1 MGVEGVFRL
10 DGRVAL
16 VTGASRGIGRAISQV
31 LARAG
36 ARVVLV
42 SRKEA
47 LLAQLQREIQD
58 TGGEAY
64 YQVANVAEERSME
77 WVFKWVGEEFGCL
90 HILVNNAG
98 VSPNY
103 LPFHETARKDW
114 EKMLDVNLK
123 GVFFGCYMAFSL
135 LRAANGAS
143 VVNVSSIGGLIGL
156 PRVAVYTATK
166 GALTTFTKSLA
177 AEWAPYHIRVNAMCP
192 GFIETD
198 MTSGLSSNEKLKG
211 ELLARIPLA
220 RFGKPEEVAYAA
232 LFMVSPAASYMTG
245 HCLVMDGGWTAW

>member
-16 VTGASRGIGRAISQV
+16 VAGASRGIGRAISQV
-31 LARAG
+31 LAWAG

-90 HILVNNAG
+90 HILA
-98 VSPNY
+98 
-103 LPFHETARKDW
+103 
-114 EKMLDVNLK
+114 
-123 GVFFGCYMAFSL
+123 
-135 LRAANGAS
+135 
-143 VVNVSSIGGLIGL
+143 
-156 PRVAVYTATK
+156 
-166 GALTTFTKSLA
+166 
-177 AEWAPYHIRVNAMCP
+177 
-192 GFIETD
+192 
-198 MTSGLSSNEKLKG
+198 
-211 ELLARIPLA
+211 
-220 RFGKPEEVAYAA
+220 
-232 LFMVSPAASYMTG
+232 
-245 HCLVMDGGWTAW
+245 